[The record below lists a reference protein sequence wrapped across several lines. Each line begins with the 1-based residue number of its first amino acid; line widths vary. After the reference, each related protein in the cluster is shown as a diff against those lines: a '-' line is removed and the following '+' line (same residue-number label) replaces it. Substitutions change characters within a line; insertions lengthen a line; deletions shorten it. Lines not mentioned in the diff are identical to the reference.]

1 MGCFAPG
8 VAGDDGTV
16 CVCVCVRKSVCVCV
30 LKRQRVCFSL
40 GRDLSTAGLGVVGVT
55 GLESDLVYTI
65 QT

>member
-1 MGCFAPG
+1 MMELC
-8 VAGDDGTV
+8 V
-16 CVCVCVRKSVCVCV
+16 CVCVCVRERVCVCV